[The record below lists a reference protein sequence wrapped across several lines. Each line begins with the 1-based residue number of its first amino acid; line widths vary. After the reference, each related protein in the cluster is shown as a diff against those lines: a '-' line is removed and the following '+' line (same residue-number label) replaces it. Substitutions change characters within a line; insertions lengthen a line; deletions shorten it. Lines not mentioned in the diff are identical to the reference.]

1 MHARL
6 SNMLINMQY
15 YGAQM
20 QVLGKLHQIKMKAFK
35 YARDSVVIRCKTQP
49 VGRNA

>member
-6 SNMLINMQY
+6 SNMLINTQY

-20 QVLGKLHQIKMKAFK
+20 QVLGKLHQIKVKAFK
-35 YARDSVVIRCKTQP
+35 YTRDSVAIRCKTQYIR
-49 VGRNA
+49 RNV